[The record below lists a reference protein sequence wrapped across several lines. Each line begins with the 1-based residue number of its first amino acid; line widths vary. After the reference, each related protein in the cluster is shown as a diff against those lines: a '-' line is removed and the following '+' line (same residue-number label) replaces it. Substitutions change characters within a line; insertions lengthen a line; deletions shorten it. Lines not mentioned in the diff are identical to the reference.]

1 MDGMKLRFRANSIRL
16 RLNQIEVKNLA
27 GGKPAEES
35 VSFPGGQTLV
45 YRLLPVD
52 AAGSDARLA
61 GSTIEISV
69 PREQLKAWNDNDDIG
84 LYFDAGVLSVAIEKD
99 LECTD
104 GPPEERDPH
113 AFPRNAAC

>member
-1 MDGMKLRFRANSIRL
+1 M
-16 RLNQIEVKNLA
+16 EVKNLA
-27 GGKPAEES
+27 GGKLVEER
-35 VSFPGGQTLV
+35 VAFPGAQTLV

-52 AAGSDARLA
+52 AASSSARLA
-61 GSTIEISV
+61 GSTIEIAV

-84 LYFDAGVLSVAIEKD
+84 VYFDAGPLSVAIEKD

-104 GPPEERDPH
+104 GPPEERDPY